1 MLTGAGQEAFLVS
14 SGRIVTLR
22 PRLCK
27 WFLRWTQL
35 STCGAIDKEEA
46 GSSIQSADI
55 KMSKLKIPTELFGKV
70 LVFIR
75 FDDYNYI
82 VIL

>member
-1 MLTGAGQEAFLVS
+1 MQVISAQAAAQHLRRNRQ
-14 SGRIVTLR
+14 GRRV
-22 PRLCK
+22 
-27 WFLRWTQL
+27 
-35 STCGAIDKEEA
+35 
-46 GSSIQSADI
+46 SSIQSADI

>member
-1 MLTGAGQEAFLVS
+1 MQVVSEYEAAHHLRRNRQ
-14 SGRIVTLR
+14 GRR
-22 PRLCK
+22 
-27 WFLRWTQL
+27 
-35 STCGAIDKEEA
+35 

-55 KMSKLKIPTELFGKV
+55 KMSKLKIPPELFGKV

>member
-1 MLTGAGQEAFLVS
+1 MQVVSVRGAAHLLRRNRQ
-14 SGRIVTLR
+14 GRR
-22 PRLCK
+22 
-27 WFLRWTQL
+27 
-35 STCGAIDKEEA
+35 

-55 KMSKLKIPTELFGKV
+55 KMSKLKIPPELFGKV

>member
-1 MLTGAGQEAFLVS
+1 MQVVSALVAAHHLRRNRQ
-14 SGRIVTLR
+14 GRR
-22 PRLCK
+22 
-27 WFLRWTQL
+27 
-35 STCGAIDKEEA
+35 S
-46 GSSIQSADI
+46 SSIQSADI

-70 LVFIR
+70 LVFIL

>member
-1 MLTGAGQEAFLVS
+1 MQVVSAAEAAHELRRNRQ
-14 SGRIVTLR
+14 GRR
-22 PRLCK
+22 GR
-27 WFLRWTQL
+27 
-35 STCGAIDKEEA
+35 
-46 GSSIQSADI
+46 SIQSADI
-55 KMSKLKIPTELFGKV
+55 KMSKLKIPPELFGKV

>member
-1 MLTGAGQEAFLVS
+1 MQVISAVDAAHELRRNRQ
-14 SGRIVTLR
+14 GRR
-22 PRLCK
+22 
-27 WFLRWTQL
+27 
-35 STCGAIDKEEA
+35 

-55 KMSKLKIPTELFGKV
+55 KMSKLKIPPELFGKV